1 MKDWVTALASETFF
15 SIWWFLSALSTVS
28 TFFFHRWS
36 VKPAAVSAVSTIVG
50 FAWANFR
57 VFQKQQQRIVALETA
72 SASREV
78 RTSRLRIIPDDRSR
92 YILTP
97 VGNVPHADFNG
108 GFLIFELMIENTGR
122 RNSTVNGYQ
131 VEIVELHQTFE
142 NLRPVAGRAGFQ
154 GRHCQ
159 HMEDSRRVLSGTGN
173 IRIDAESA
181 TDHGNLVFFIQNL
194 NFQQFTDA
202 GLRMQGEDRKFGTL
216 HCRLTLTDTTG
227 ASVTQEFEL
236 QEV

>member
-1 MKDWVTALASETFF
+1 MKDWLKALVSETFL
-15 SIWWFLSALSTVS
+15 SIWLVLSALSTLT
-28 TFFFHRWS
+28 TFFFPRWS
-36 VKPAAVSAVSTIVG
+36 GKPFYVSLFSLILG
-50 FAWANFR
+50 FVWANFS
-57 VFQKQQQRIVALETA
+57 VFQKQRNRIAELDAALA
-72 SASREV
+72 SHEELASQ
-78 RTSRLRIIPDDRSR
+78 LRIRRSR

-97 VGNVPHADFNG
+97 VANVPHGDFNG
-108 GFLIFELMIENTGR
+108 GFLWFELMIENTGR

-142 NLRPVAGRAGFQ
+142 NLHPEEGRAGFQ

-159 HMEDSRRVLSGTGN
+159 YVEDSRRVLSRTGN
-173 IRIDAESA
+173 VRIDAESA
-181 TDHGNLVFFIQNL
+181 TDHGTLVFFIPSLNL
-194 NFQQFTDA
+194 RQFTDA

-227 ASVTQEFEL
+227 ASATREFEL